1 MAALFAFASLVVPG
15 ATADNLHHKQQVVQ
29 KKLATAQTDFDESSK
44 KVRNATEAVLSA
56 EARLSTAQN
65 TLPAPAP
72 SWRPRRRSTPRC
84 RPSSTPRPPGSTQA
98 KSDYADGRQRVADQ
112 SQQLAQIAVDH
123 YESGDPSLLGLTAV
137 FSGQD
142 PTDITS
148 QLESMQSVMDK
159 EQSIYDSLQASRIVL
174 QIRKQQVA
182 DAEQEVASE
191 RKAAAENLDTMQ
203 QLEQQAAEQEAQ
215 VAQLVV
221 DRQAALD
228 SAQQAKKAAKRQ
240 IAKFKKEREKI
251 QKMIERRTRT
261 TNGSYNGPGGGN
273 GFFDMPV
280 NGPITSPYGW
290 RIHPI
295 WGYYSLHDGID
306 IGAACGTPIRAPAAG
321 KVVSEYYNVAWGN
334 RLFLSH
340 GIHYGVGLSTI
351 YNHLSKY
358 AVHVGQTVQRGQIIG
373 YVGTTGWSTGCHLH
387 WTVMENGQT
396 VDPMKWL

>member
-1 MAALFAFASLVVPG
+1 VAALFAFASLVVPG

-65 TLPAPAP
+65 TL
-72 SWRPRRRSTPRC
+72 
-84 RPSSTPRPPGSTQA
+84 SSTRAKLAAAQALDAQMQTKLNAATARLTQA

-251 QKMIERRTRT
+251 KKMIERRTRT